1 MLVALAVSF
10 SANVCGQEVL
20 AKFETKWDNETEP
33 EGTYMTGVAVT
44 YAAGLIRAI
53 ECAKLVPDA
62 KMPTS
67 AGMWSGTQFV
77 QLFEHRR
84 RSGRA
89 CRSSSRPPRTTSSD
103 H

>member
-1 MLVALAVSF
+1 
-10 SANVCGQEVL
+10 
-20 AKFETKWDNETEP
+20 
-33 EGTYMTGVAVT
+33 MTGVAVT

-77 QLFEHRR
+77 QLFFLNLPE
-84 RSGRA
+84 
-89 CRSSSRPPRTTSSD
+89 PP
-103 H
+103 